1 MRQMKKLYLLL
12 IFSFASLAPVISQ
25 TLYYPPNVGNT
36 WATISPSELGWCAE
50 NIDSLEA
57 YLQATSSKGYIIL
70 KNGRIVLERYFGTF
84 TRDSIWYWAS
94 AGKTVTAFLVGKA
107 QEEGLLSLQ
116 DSTSKFLGTG
126 WTIAPPDKERL
137 ITVWHQLTMTS
148 GLDDS
153 NPATRD
159 CTIDTCLKYLADAGT
174 RWAYHNA
181 PYTLLDK
188 VIENA
193 ANSTFNQYFFS
204 RLRNP
209 VGMNGIFLKPGFL
222 NVYFSNLR
230 SMARFG
236 LLMQSKGK
244 WNGNTIL
251 GDTNFLN
258 AAVNTS
264 QNINLS
270 YGYLWWLNGKS
281 SFMLPQSQIVFPG
294 MLMPDAPADMYAA
307 LGRDGQILNVV
318 PSQGLVFVR
327 MGNQPDESGSITA
340 LYNNRIWQ
348 RINKL
353 PCVTQNNEL
362 YSATMLKAYPNPGKN
377 TVMVKN
383 LQKDTE
389 YWLVNSL
396 GSLISKGTCDYRL
409 ELDVQ
414 NIPEGIYTII
424 LRFNNAQIHQLRWI
438 KSGGN

>member
-1 MRQMKKLYLLL
+1 MAKFLFTLAALVALARQVECQ
-12 IFSFASLAPVISQ
+12 S
-25 TLYYPPNVGNT
+25 LYYPPNVGNT
-36 WATISPSELGWCAE
+36 WATINPTTLGWCAQ
-50 NIDSLEA
+50 NIDSLED

-70 KNGRIVLERYFGTF
+70 KDGRIVLERYFGTF

-126 WTIAPPDKERL
+126 WTSAPPEKERL
-137 ITVWHQLTMTS
+137 ITVWHQLSMTS
-148 GLDDS
+148 GLDDT
-153 NPATRD
+153 NPQTRD
-159 CTIDTCLKYLADAGT
+159 CTLDTCLKYLADAGT

-209 VGMNGIFLKPGFL
+209 VGMNGLFLKTGFL

-244 WNGNTIL
+244 WNGNAIL
-251 GDTNFLN
+251 SDTNFIN
-258 AAVNTS
+258 AAVNTT
-264 QNINLS
+264 QNLNQS

-281 SFMLPQSQIVFPG
+281 SFMLPHTQIVFPG
-294 MLMPDAPADMYAA
+294 LLMPDAPADMYAA
-307 LGRDGQILNVV
+307 LGRDGQLLNVV

-327 MGNQPDESGSITA
+327 MGNQPDESGLVTV

-353 PCVTQNNEL
+353 PCVTNT
-362 YSATMLKAYPNPGKN
+362 ATDIAEHSIYITPNPASQHITIHN
-377 TVMVKN
+377 I
-383 LQKDTE
+383 
-389 YWLVNSL
+389 SH
-396 GSLISKGTCDYRL
+396 GSSYQLFDAYAKCRMSGIAQSQAIQISVSHLPKGVYHFVFID
-409 ELDVQ
+409 
-414 NIPEGIYTII
+414 
-424 LRFNNAQIHQLRWI
+424 
-438 KSGGN
+438 KSGKSLTMRWLRE